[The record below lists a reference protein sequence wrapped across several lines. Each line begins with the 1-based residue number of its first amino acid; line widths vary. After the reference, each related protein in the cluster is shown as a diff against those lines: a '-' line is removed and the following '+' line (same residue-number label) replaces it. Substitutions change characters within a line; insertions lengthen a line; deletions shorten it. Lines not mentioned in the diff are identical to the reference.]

1 MIPSGQMT
9 RHFRCFWDP
18 SKLLFHALLWPKC
31 NAVGLDICVQY
42 VTYVYR
48 LLSWYGIVLSELCP
62 VPRGR
67 DCQVWHVSE
76 LHCWCLGWWQYNID
90 DDHDDGYDDDRANH
104 DKNDDENDDEND
116 DDDEE
121 NDNDDGEHDE
131 GATKTMTAKRR
142 RVLCKPNPS

>member
-1 MIPSGQMT
+1 M
-9 RHFRCFWDP
+9 
-18 SKLLFHALLWPKC
+18 
-31 NAVGLDICVQY
+31 
-42 VTYVYR
+42 
-48 LLSWYGIVLSELCP
+48 LSELCP

-90 DDHDDGYDDDRANH
+90 DDHDDGYDDDRAND
-104 DKNDDENDDEND
+104 DKNDDENDDENDDD